1 MITELAESLA
11 MALDPLTFARATG
24 IEPDLW
30 QRQVLISDAR
40 RLLILAGRQVG
51 KSTVTG
57 LLALR
62 SALYEPGSL
71 VLIFAPALRQ
81 SSEFFLKIR
90 QAHAK
95 IAYPPCGLE
104 RETATELVFS
114 HGSRIVCNPGT
125 EKSTRG
131 FSSVSTLIID
141 EASRIDPALFPSVA
155 PMVTLDGRIVLL
167 TTPFGARGTFHELWS
182 DGDAEWQRLKV
193 RAADVPRRW
202 PAEELVRQRAALGD
216 WWYSQEFDVSFV
228 ESSDQVFSYELI
240 QSCVSPLVQPLF
252 AAGGESEDPWVRST

>member
-11 MALDPLTFARATG
+11 MALDPLTFARASG
-24 IEPDLW
+24 IEPDDW
-30 QRQVLISDAR
+30 QRRVLTSDAR

-62 SALYEPGSL
+62 SALYEPGAL

-95 IAYPPCGLE
+95 LAYPPCGLE
-104 RETATELVFS
+104 RETATELVFT

-141 EASRIDPALFPSVA
+141 EASRIDSALFPSVA
-155 PMVTLDGRIVLL
+155 PMVTLNGRIVLL
-167 TTPFGARGTFHELWS
+167 TTPFGSRGTFHQLWS
-182 DGDAEWQRLKV
+182 DADPEWQRIKV

-202 PAEELVRQRAALGD
+202 PAKELERQRAAMGD
-216 WWYSQEFDVSFV
+216 WWYSQEFDVTFM
-228 ESSDQVFSYELI
+228 DA
-240 QSCVSPLVQPLF
+240 QS
-252 AAGGESEDPWVRST
+252 AAFRSEDIARAFSEEIEPWSLS

>member
-11 MALDPLTFARATG
+11 MAVDPLTFARAIG
-24 IEPDLW
+24 IEPDTW
-30 QRQVLISDAR
+30 QQQVLTSDAR

-57 LLALR
+57 ILGLR
-62 SALYEPGSL
+62 NALYTPESL

-81 SSEFFLKIR
+81 SSEFFNKVK

-95 IAYPPCGLE
+95 LAFPPCGLD

-114 HGSRIVCNPGT
+114 NGSRIVCNPGS

-131 FSSVSTLIID
+131 FSSVTTLILD
-141 EASRIDPALFPSVA
+141 EASRVDPALFPSVA
-155 PMVTLDGRIVLL
+155 PMVTLAGRIILL
-167 TTPFGARGTFHELWS
+167 TTPFGSRGTFHQLWTE
-182 DGDAEWQRLKV
+182 GGPEWERVKV

-202 PAEELVRQRAALGD
+202 PAAELARKRAEIGD
-216 WWYSQEFDVSFV
+216 WWYRQEFDLEFMETV
-228 ESSDQVFSYELI
+228 DQVFSYETVMSAL
-240 QSCVSPLVQPLF
+240 STDVQPLF
-252 AAGGESEDPWVRST
+252 GGA